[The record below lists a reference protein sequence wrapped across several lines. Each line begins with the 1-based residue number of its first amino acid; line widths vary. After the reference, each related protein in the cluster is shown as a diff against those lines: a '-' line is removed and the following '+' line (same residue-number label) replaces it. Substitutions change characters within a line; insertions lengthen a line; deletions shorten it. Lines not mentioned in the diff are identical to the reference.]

1 MSKKLH
7 TLLNEKWRP
16 ETLEGYICKDEY
28 KAKFQEFINQ
38 QDIPHLLFAGKP
50 GAGKTTIAK
59 ILVKNIDCDYLYINA
74 TDERSIDVM
83 RDKVGAFAAAGSFK
97 PLKIVI
103 LDEAT
108 HILQASQVILLNMM
122 ETYSLTTRFILTGN
136 YPERLIEP
144 LRSRCQEFDLSPPTK
159 KVVAQ
164 HISTI
169 LDKEEIEYEIEDLVL
184 YRGDPTKSWWKVI
197 DKTSNFATIQKAIVD
212 DRVLPPVVMGGAPD
226 GAIEVVSHRDLYQWE
241 DIPTGGNSPQ
251 MGEPT
256 MMGGGEMPYMA
267 NPMYNGGAGS
277 QYQPQPVQIQPI
289 INVIGGDNKGSID
302 IPAANPM
309 PNPMMNNNG
318 MGMMPQVAYLFGMGR
333 AVHDRLQRK
342 ELIS

>member
-1 MSKKLH
+1 MTKRLH
-7 TLLNEKWRP
+7 TILNEKYRP
-16 ETLEGYICKDEY
+16 DTLEGYICKDEI
-28 KAKFQEFINQ
+28 KAKFQEFIKS
-38 QDIPHLLFAGKP
+38 QDVPHLLFAGKP

-164 HISTI
+164 HISVI
-169 LDKEEIEYEIEDLVL
+169 LDKEDIEYKIPDLVTIINRFYPDFRKIINNCQKYTVDNTLVLGELSDTNEQYKEHILEELKKPSNKSFNNIRQIIANADVNDFEDLYKFL
-184 YRGDPTKSWWKVI
+184 YEYLSEYSKGNDGLIICYLEEYMYHATFRLDKEINIMACISKILETINKKQVI
-197 DKTSNFATIQKAIVD
+197 
-212 DRVLPPVVMGGAPD
+212 
-226 GAIEVVSHRDLYQWE
+226 
-241 DIPTGGNSPQ
+241 
-251 MGEPT
+251 
-256 MMGGGEMPYMA
+256 
-267 NPMYNGGAGS
+267 
-277 QYQPQPVQIQPI
+277 
-289 INVIGGDNKGSID
+289 
-302 IPAANPM
+302 
-309 PNPMMNNNG
+309 
-318 MGMMPQVAYLFGMGR
+318 
-333 AVHDRLQRK
+333 
-342 ELIS
+342 

>member
-7 TLLNEKWRP
+7 TILNEKYRP
-16 ETLEGYICKDEY
+16 DTLEGYICKDEI
-28 KAKFQEFINQ
+28 KTKFQEFIKS

-108 HILQASQVILLNMM
+108 HILQAGQVILLNMM

-169 LDKEEIEYEIEDLVL
+169 LDKEEIEYEVTDLVTIVNRFYPDFRKIINNCQKYTVDGALRLGELSDTNEQYKEHILEELKKPSIKTFNNIRQIIANADVSDFEDLYKFL
-184 YRGDPTKSWWKVI
+184 YEHLNEYSKGNDGLIICYLEEYMYHATFRLDKEINIMACISKILETINTKKVI
-197 DKTSNFATIQKAIVD
+197 
-212 DRVLPPVVMGGAPD
+212 
-226 GAIEVVSHRDLYQWE
+226 
-241 DIPTGGNSPQ
+241 
-251 MGEPT
+251 
-256 MMGGGEMPYMA
+256 
-267 NPMYNGGAGS
+267 
-277 QYQPQPVQIQPI
+277 
-289 INVIGGDNKGSID
+289 
-302 IPAANPM
+302 
-309 PNPMMNNNG
+309 
-318 MGMMPQVAYLFGMGR
+318 
-333 AVHDRLQRK
+333 
-342 ELIS
+342 

>member
-1 MSKKLH
+1 MSKRLH
-7 TLLNEKWRP
+7 TILNEKYRP
-16 ETLEGYICKDEY
+16 DTLEGYICKDEI
-28 KAKFQEFINQ
+28 KSKFEEFIKS
-38 QDIPHLLFAGKP
+38 QDIPHILFAGKP

-159 KVVAQ
+159 KIVAQ
-164 HISTI
+164 HISDI
-169 LDKEEIEYEIEDLVL
+169 LDKEDIKYEIVDLVTIVNKFYPDFRKIINNCQKYTVDGTLTLGELLNNDDKFKEHVLDELKKPSIKSFNNIRQIIANAGVNDFEDLYKFLYEHLNEYSKGNEGTIICLIEEGTYRAHFVL
-184 YRGDPTKSWWKVI
+184 DKEINIISTISRILETINNKKVI
-197 DKTSNFATIQKAIVD
+197 
-212 DRVLPPVVMGGAPD
+212 
-226 GAIEVVSHRDLYQWE
+226 
-241 DIPTGGNSPQ
+241 
-251 MGEPT
+251 
-256 MMGGGEMPYMA
+256 
-267 NPMYNGGAGS
+267 
-277 QYQPQPVQIQPI
+277 
-289 INVIGGDNKGSID
+289 
-302 IPAANPM
+302 
-309 PNPMMNNNG
+309 
-318 MGMMPQVAYLFGMGR
+318 
-333 AVHDRLQRK
+333 
-342 ELIS
+342 

>member
-7 TLLNEKWRP
+7 TILNEKYRP
-16 ETLEGYICKDEY
+16 DTLEGYICKDEI
-28 KAKFQEFINQ
+28 KSKFEEFIQQ

-74 TDERSIDVM
+74 TDERSIDIM

-169 LDKEEIEYEIEDLVL
+169 LDKEEIEYEIPDLV
-184 YRGDPTKSWWKVI
+184 
-197 DKTSNFATIQKAIVD
+197 TIVNKFYPDFRKIINNCQKYTV
-212 DRVLPPVVMGGAPD
+212 D
-226 GAIEVVSHRDLYQWE
+226 GALKLGKLSNTD
-241 DIPTGGNSPQ
+241 
-251 MGEPT
+251 
-256 MMGGGEMPYMA
+256 
-267 NPMYNGGAGS
+267 
-277 QYQPQPVQIQPI
+277 
-289 INVIGGDNKGSID
+289 DNYKESILEELKK
-302 IPAANPM
+302 PSNKSF
-309 PNPMMNNNG
+309 NNI
-318 MGMMPQVAYLFGMGR
+318 R
-333 AVHDRLQRK
+333 
-342 ELIS
+342 